1 MDVNLISTS
10 ALDLPSS
17 QRVDAIVH
25 DGTIDMK
32 VWPGPGPD
40 RELAEAYGTELQTV
54 LDRERSEHGTLAIG
68 DMVRVHRGKLHCDF
82 LLWIGTRPPE
92 KAGIAAPAPQADV
105 LHKAVRDALAFVSER
120 HVKRV
125 AFRILGAGPNALDE
139 VERIVLI
146 AKASN
151 EYYDECFKAGRPTG
165 IEEVLVCH
173 PHSSKITAARRLLGR
188 AVKVAEVPAPPREEP
203 KKKERA
209 SRAPSAGR
217 KSGVPRKPA
226 RAVLSDDDVARARA
240 TAQPYDRSHKYAV
253 GEFFVHPKFG
263 AGRVEELTPEGFI
276 VVLFEGGDSRRLLHG
291 NA

>member
-32 VWPGPGPD
+32 VWPGPGAD
-40 RELAEAYGTELQTV
+40 RELAEAYGSELQSV
-54 LDRERSEHGTLAIG
+54 LDRERTEHGTLPVGGMI
-68 DMVRVHRGKLHCDF
+68 RLHRGKLHCDF
-82 LLWIGTRPPE
+82 LLWVGSRPPE

-105 LHKAVRDALAFVSER
+105 LHKAVKEALAFVSER
-120 HVKRV
+120 HVQRV
-125 AFRILGAGPNALDE
+125 AFRTLGAGPNALDD

-151 EYYDECFKAGRPTG
+151 EYYDECFKAGKPTG

-173 PHSSKITAARRLLGR
+173 PHSSKIAAARKLLGR
-188 AVKVAEVPAPPREEP
+188 TVKVAEVPAAASPEP
-203 KKKERA
+203 KKKERT
-209 SRAPSAGR
+209 SRAPSA
-217 KSGVPRKPA
+217 PRKPGTRKAA
-226 RAVLSDDDVARARA
+226 RTVLSEDDVARAKA
-240 TAQPYDRSHKYAV
+240 SAGPYDRLHRYSI
-253 GEFFVHPKFG
+253 GDFFVHPKFG

-291 NA
+291 VA